1 MTTWKKLREEFNLT
15 EEDEKVIAME
25 KSLIQ
30 TMVRI
35 REEKGLT
42 QNQLAELCDVKQP
55 MIARMESSAHSPQID
70 SLLRILVP
78 LGYTL
83 QIVPI
88 KPQCMN
94 A

>member
-88 KPQCMN
+88 KP
-94 A
+94 

>member
-1 MTTWKKLREEFNLT
+1 MTTWKKLREELNLT
-15 EEDEKVIAME
+15 EEDEKIIEME
-25 KSLIQ
+25 KNLIL

-42 QNQLAELCDVKQP
+42 QTQLADLCDVKQP
-55 MIARMESSAHSPQID
+55 MIARMEAATHSPQID

-83 QIVPI
+83 QIVPLTLA
-88 KPQCMN
+88 K
-94 A
+94 